1 MKSSSK
7 LCKIIWPERYIEGAR
22 IGPSIVLPLRVA
34 ALMILGQ
41 AILTFFVFMS
51 FIGFLNV
58 FKMAI
63 RKLSL
68 KEASFGSLEI
78 DHLKV
83 KKLQIEEKA

>member
-1 MKSSSK
+1 
-7 LCKIIWPERYIEGAR
+7 
-22 IGPSIVLPLRVA
+22 
-34 ALMILGQ
+34 
-41 AILTFFVFMS
+41 
-51 FIGFLNV
+51 
-58 FKMAI
+58 MAI